1 MVELVLFETFFKE
14 TMLVA
19 KIAIATSRIYTSST
33 LIPTLENGF
42 HHPEYLLTPAATHY

>member
-33 LIPTLENGF
+33 LIPTSKNGF
-42 HHPEYLLTPAATHY
+42 HQPEYRLTPTATHY

>member
-33 LIPTLENGF
+33 LIPTSKNDF
-42 HHPEYLLTPAATHY
+42 HHPEYRLTPTATHY

>member
-33 LIPTLENGF
+33 LIPTLKNGF
-42 HHPEYLLTPAATHY
+42 HHPKYRLTPSATHY